1 MAPDRDRALGVRAG
15 GGRPD
20 KPSAHKQFVHTDA
33 IDRPVPVNPGAMPRM
48 KGLPTEPAR
57 ANRRALGIAHA
68 PINPA
73 SRSAALRTNRR
84 RPSQLTAQAQPH
96 GNQPP
101 RQ

>member
-1 MAPDRDRALGVRAG
+1 
-15 GGRPD
+15 
-20 KPSAHKQFVHTDA
+20 
-33 IDRPVPVNPGAMPRM
+33 M